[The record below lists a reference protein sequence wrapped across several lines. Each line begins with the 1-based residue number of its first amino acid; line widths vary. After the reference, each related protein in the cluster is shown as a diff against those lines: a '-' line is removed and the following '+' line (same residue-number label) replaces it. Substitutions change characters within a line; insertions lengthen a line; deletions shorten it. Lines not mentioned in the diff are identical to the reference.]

1 MKRHQWK
8 FRKRDNS
15 TSIDFGKYGMT
26 TMFSAWEKDI
36 SYEPKNKK
44 KLNWKPKIR
53 DKVHIKEDSP
63 QGQWKLGK
71 LEQLIQNDD
80 VEISAAKVRISNW
93 SLSKRSLN
101 VLHPMELAGIN
112 ETDHSNNKAEKEKIE
127 GTNQDNSVDNEI
139 LKWSRV
145 GKRSSKGSI
154 TVT

>member
-1 MKRHQWK
+1 
-8 FRKRDNS
+8 
-15 TSIDFGKYGMT
+15 MT

-36 SYEPKNKK
+36 SYEPKIKK

-63 QGQWKLGK
+63 QGQWKLEK

-80 VEISAAKVRISNW
+80 VETSAAKVRISNW
-93 SLSKRSLN
+93 SLNKRPLN

-112 ETDHSNNKAEKEKIE
+112 EMDHSNNKAEKEKIE
-127 GTNQDNSVDNEI
+127 DTNQDNSVDNEI

>member
-1 MKRHQWK
+1 
-8 FRKRDNS
+8 
-15 TSIDFGKYGMT
+15 MT

-44 KLNWKPKIR
+44 KLNWKPKIP

-63 QGQWKLGK
+63 QGQRKLGK

-80 VEISAAKVRISNW
+80 VEINAAKVRISNW

-112 ETDHSNNKAEKEKIE
+112 EMDPSNNKAEKEKIE

-145 GKRSSKGSI
+145 EKRSSKGSI

>member
-1 MKRHQWK
+1 
-8 FRKRDNS
+8 
-15 TSIDFGKYGMT
+15 MT

-53 DKVHIKEDSP
+53 DKVYIKEDSP

-80 VEISAAKVRISNW
+80 VETSAAKVRISNW
-93 SLSKRSLN
+93 SLNKRPLN

-127 GTNQDNSVDNEI
+127 DTNQDNSVDNEI

>member
-1 MKRHQWK
+1 
-8 FRKRDNS
+8 
-15 TSIDFGKYGMT
+15 MT

-53 DKVHIKEDSP
+53 DKVHIKKDSP

-93 SLSKRSLN
+93 SLNKRPLN

-127 GTNQDNSVDNEI
+127 DTNQDNSVDNEI